1 LTDLILFPKET
12 PLDFTPGQR
21 WHSLTEPELGL
32 GLIEA
37 VEGRQVVIAFP
48 ARAVTRRYSTQDP
61 PLVRAQLTAGQQA
74 RSHGGSSFC
83 IEEVVEADALF
94 LYRGEGQELS
104 EAELDAELDVATPE
118 NRMRSGQVDDFRL
131 FDLRHDALAIR
142 HRMLSSP
149 VRGLVGG
156 RIRFFDH
163 QLSIAHTVCER
174 HQIRVLLADEVGLGK
189 TIEAL
194 LILHRLLLTGR
205 VENALIMVPPALVHQ
220 WLAEAY
226 LRFNLVLNVLGKD
239 TYSGDDIE
247 AVNEELS
254 DQLSTAQ
261 LFVCPLGT
269 DIGDIADEL
278 AQIPWDITIVDEAHH
293 LEPGSANFSLVEE
306 IAQQTEHVV
315 LLSATPDRNGQEAH
329 FHRLALLDP
338 ARFHDMK
345 AYYREAENYREL
357 ATVAERLQQSEALG
371 TDDLALL
378 KQRLPTTD
386 LDGLANED
394 RPAQLQLLSR
404 LLDLHGLGRVMFRN
418 VRARI
423 PGFPRRVPLP
433 IEWKD
438 GDLEPLRR
446 EFLSDIGRDETFQ
459 FDAATQDPRTA
470 WLADFLAA
478 HEGEKVLVLCSDRS
492 KVEAFALALTTPQ
505 CKVARFHEAMGSI
518 ERDRQAA
525 YFLDKDGPQVVISSA
540 IGAEGRNFQVA
551 RHLVLLDLPLS
562 ADRLE
567 QAIGRVDRIGQ
578 GFEIYIYAIAVEGT
592 PQARLRR
599 WFLEALR
606 VFERPWHGSPAI
618 EREFGPAL
626 VEALLAPDETAID
639 ELIERGRARN
649 EEIIAELETGR
660 DRLLELS
667 SFDSDA
673 AELLQKT
680 IARQERD
687 GELESFMLGAF
698 ERSGLDIE
706 AIGPRSY
713 AVRAGMDYHHP
724 FPGFVGEEMGVTFD
738 RATALTHPERIM
750 LTWDHPMVRDSVD
763 MLLAHET
770 GNASVAQCKG
780 PTPGLLLEALYVVET
795 TLDAHLRADRFLP
808 PTPMRIVVDMSGE
821 ETDTSKLRDTLEA
834 ADSSVLAQPQV
845 GALLSK
851 LLEKTRTLASDKG
864 AAIAAK
870 ASEKMRTVLEPEA
883 LRLLELS
890 RVNSAIGEG
899 EIAAAHAE
907 LETLVEGL
915 NGARVRLDGLR
926 LVLIEA
932 E

>member
-1 LTDLILFPKET
+1 MN
-12 PLDFTPGQR
+12 FTPGQR

-48 ARAVTRRYSTQDP
+48 ARAVTRRYATQDP

-74 RSHGGSSFC
+74 RSRDGVNFC

-149 VRGLVGG
+149 ARGLVGG

-163 QLSIAHTVCER
+163 QLSIAHTACER

-194 LILHRLLLTGR
+194 LILHRMLLTGR
-205 VENALIMVPPALVHQ
+205 IENALILVPPALVHQ

-239 TYSGDDIE
+239 TYGGDAIE
-247 AVNEELS
+247 AESEGLAE
-254 DQLSTAQ
+254 QLSTAQ
-261 LFVCPLGT
+261 LFICPLGGDLG
-269 DIGDIADEL
+269 DIGAEL
-278 AQIPWDITIVDEAHH
+278 AQTPWDIAIVDEAHH
-293 LEPGSANFSLVEE
+293 LEPDSAEFSLVEH
-306 IAQQTEHVV
+306 ITQQTEHVL
-315 LLSATPDRNGQEAH
+315 LLSATPDRNGEAAH

-338 ARFHDMK
+338 ARFHDME

-357 ATVAERLQQSEALG
+357 ATVAEHLQQGEALSA
-371 TDDLALL
+371 DEHALL
-378 KQRLPTTD
+378 KERLPAAD
-386 LDGLANED
+386 LDSLTSD
-394 RPAQLQLLSR
+394 DSHAQRQLLAR

-433 IEWKD
+433 IEWQG
-438 GDLEPLRR
+438 GDVEPLRR
-446 EFLSDIGRDETFQ
+446 EFLADIGRDKTFQ
-459 FDAATQDPRTA
+459 IDATAQDPRTA
-470 WLADFLAA
+470 WLVEFLAA

-492 KVEAFALALTTPQ
+492 KVEAFAQALTTPQ
-505 CKVARFHEAMGSI
+505 RKVARFHEAMGAI

-525 YFLDKDGPQVVISSA
+525 YFLDADGPQVVISSA

-567 QAIGRVDRIGQ
+567 QAIGRIDRIGQ
-578 GFEIYIYAIAVEGT
+578 GFEIYIYAIAVEGS

-599 WFLEALR
+599 WFLEALC

-618 EREFGPAL
+618 EREFGSAL

-639 ELIERGRARN
+639 ELIERGKARN
-649 EEIIAELETGR
+649 EEIIAELEVGR

-673 AELLQKT
+673 AEQLQKT
-680 IARQERD
+680 IAIQELD
-687 GELESFMLGAF
+687 SELESFMLGAF

-706 AIGPRSY
+706 TIGPRSY

-763 MLLAHET
+763 TLLAHET

-780 PTPGLLLEALYVVET
+780 SAPGLLLEALYVVET

-821 ETDTSKLRDTLEA
+821 EVGASKLRDTLEA
-834 ADSSVLAQPQV
+834 AASSVLAQPQI

-851 LLEKTRTLASDKG
+851 LLEQTRALADDKG
-864 AAIAAK
+864 ADIAAK
-870 ASEKMRTVLEPEA
+870 ASEKMRAVLEPEA
-883 LRLLELS
+883 LRLLELA
-890 RVNSAIGEG
+890 RVNAAIGEG

-926 LVLIEA
+926 LVLVGA
-932 E
+932 S